1 MATRGKKYKAALEKL
16 GERQPLVINE
26 AIAQVKKLAYAKF
39 DETVRIDVNL
49 GIDPGKTEQS
59 VRGSVMFP
67 HGLGKT
73 SRVIVFAK
81 GKHAD
86 DAHAAG
92 ADLVG
97 AEDLIEKIEK
107 GWMDFEYAVATPDLM
122 GLVGRLA
129 KLLGPRGLL
138 PNKKVGTV
146 TFEVV
151 PIIKELKGGKTFFKN
166 DRAGLIHVPIGKRS
180 FSDDKLCD
188 NFNALMK
195 ALVAT
200 RPPSAKGR
208 FIKHATVSST
218 MSPGVK
224 VVVDDA
230 FKI

>member
-1 MATRGKKYKAALEKL
+1 MATRGKKYKAALEKF
-16 GERQPLVINE
+16 GERHPLAINE
-26 AIAQVKKLAYAKF
+26 AIAQIKKSAYAQF

-59 VRGSVMFP
+59 VRGSVTFP
-67 HGLGKT
+67 HGLGKV

-86 DAHAAG
+86 DANAAG
-92 ADLVG
+92 ADIVG
-97 AEDLIEKIEK
+97 AEDLVEKIEK
-107 GWMDFEYAVATPDLM
+107 GWMDFEYAVATPDIM
-122 GLVGRLA
+122 GVVGRLA

-146 TFEVV
+146 TFEVASIV
-151 PIIKELKGGKTFFKN
+151 KELKQGKTFFKN
-166 DRAGLIHVPIGKRS
+166 DRAGLIHLPIGKRS

-200 RPPSAKGR
+200 RPASSKGR
-208 FIKHATVSST
+208 FIKHATISST
-218 MSPGVK
+218 MGPGVE
-224 VVVDDA
+224 VAVDDA